1 MKNEPTKYSTKQ
13 ILEARKHDLQQDLKM
28 VEAQKARLAQAE
40 ASIIL
45 KLIAQREQLLALQ
58 EQDE

>member
-1 MKNEPTKYSTKQ
+1 MSSRQTQNEQVIKVRMQHTQQDIDMIKAKE
-13 ILEARKHDLQQDLKM
+13 LRLQQDRKEL
-28 VEAQKARLAQAE
+28 L
-40 ASIIL
+40 L